1 MTGRIFYYLRSFDS
15 FGSMVYLIVR
25 ISEAIFFRYKRNAA
39 HLYTYLTIR
48 PSHGTTPIIIPLFA
62 DDSLA

>member
-1 MTGRIFYYLRSFDS
+1 
-15 FGSMVYLIVR
+15 MVYLIVR